1 MFSTH
6 LSDFVTFFQVGL
18 TTVLLPETN
27 KKKLPDTLEEGE
39 AFLRVNNPLP
49 ICSSL

>member
-1 MFSTH
+1 M
-6 LSDFVTFFQVGL
+6 SDPCLDFQVGL

-39 AFLRVNNPLP
+39 AFLRANNPLT